1 MVPPTLSVIP
11 RVGAIVKLSVTRS
24 RPLVVAPANVMALLA
39 VVTGTAPRFASAEIS
54 TAPPPKLVMP
64 PEIVLLPESTSVPP
78 KTLVAPVVVLLPES
92 VIVPVPSLV
101 RAIWPVPVAIVPAN
115 VPPPALP

>member
-1 MVPPTLSVIP
+1 MPPWTL
-11 RVGAIVKLSVTRS
+11 
-24 RPLVVAPANVMALLA
+24 MALLP
-39 VVTGTAPRFASAEIS
+39 VGD
-54 TAPPPKLVMP
+54 
-64 PEIVLLPESTSVPP
+64 PESTSVPP